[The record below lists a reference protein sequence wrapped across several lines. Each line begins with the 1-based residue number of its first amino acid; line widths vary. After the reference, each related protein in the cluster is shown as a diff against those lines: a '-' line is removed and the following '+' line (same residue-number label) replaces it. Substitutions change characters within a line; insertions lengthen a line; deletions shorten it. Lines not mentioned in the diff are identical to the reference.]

1 MFRTRRL
8 AFGQFCLICANLYTV
23 CVCVC
28 VYSILHSVSEESN
41 VIPFV
46 SSDIFCISAGAY
58 QFVSKLHVLIIFT
71 ASGEGF
77 FITV

>member
-1 MFRTRRL
+1 M
-8 AFGQFCLICANLYTV
+8 
-23 CVCVC
+23 CVC

-58 QFVSKLHVLIIFT
+58 QFVSKLHVLIIFS
-71 ASGEGF
+71 ASGEGSSLEVF
-77 FITV
+77 YYLGDFHCKTYWI